1 MGANEQTENEAQ
13 REPGEDT
20 AQSPVGRPR
29 DGGPELPLFLRN
41 RSDGRKGNEQ
51 DEKDE
56 VGE

>member
-1 MGANEQTENEAQ
+1 MGANEPTENEAQ

-20 AQSPVGRPR
+20 ARSPVRRPP
-29 DGGPELPLFLRN
+29 DGGHELPLFLRN

>member
-1 MGANEQTENEAQ
+1 MGANEQTENEVQ

-20 AQSPVGRPR
+20 AQSPAGQPP
-29 DGGPELPLFLRN
+29 DGGHELPLFLRN